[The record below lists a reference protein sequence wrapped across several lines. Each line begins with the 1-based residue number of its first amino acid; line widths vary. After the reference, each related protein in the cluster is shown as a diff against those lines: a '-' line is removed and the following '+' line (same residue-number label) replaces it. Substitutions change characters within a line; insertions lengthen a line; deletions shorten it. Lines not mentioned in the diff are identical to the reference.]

1 VHDFDVNQRLSDL
14 NAEYTYLVNEL
25 IGQGRESEAAALS
38 RNYERDAA
46 ELLASIANVQTI

>member
-1 VHDFDVNQRLSDL
+1 VQDFDLNQRLTEL
-14 NAEYTYLVNEL
+14 NEEYTYLVNEL
-25 IGQGRESEAAALS
+25 IGQGREPEAAALS